1 MAAAKSSRVNRKY
14 KTKYRVRNWKEYEC
28 GLRNRDDVAIWLSQ
42 EAVSAW
48 TPAKNGLRGGQR
60 RYSNLALLTALVSR
74 RPTPWRRERRATQA
88 AKLTPELNRATTPPE
103 EPSSEKARPAISC
116 RIL

>member
-28 GLRNRDDVAIWLSQ
+28 GLRNRGDVAIWLSQ

-48 TPAKNGLRGGQR
+48 TPAKNGLRG
-60 RYSNLALLTALVSR
+60 
-74 RPTPWRRERRATQA
+74 
-88 AKLTPELNRATTPPE
+88 
-103 EPSSEKARPAISC
+103 RPAA
-116 RIL
+116 ILEPRALDRVGKPTSDALAS